1 MHRVNV
7 YAKYVVLVTGIGRAT
22 VEAFLREDAALVVAV
37 DINAEKLNEL
47 TSDRKYRLFLSI
59 CGQVLHYVWNESS

>member
-47 TSDRKYRLFLSI
+47 TSDRKYRL
-59 CGQVLHYVWNESS
+59 VT